1 MSKKKTLE
9 ILNTLTA
16 SNRKSGFG
24 ENKLNNTICT
34 TELREIKDP
43 LETMYRSKRRAP
55 KKCRTN
61 SRGDGKNAHQV
72 MKK

>member
-1 MSKKKTLE
+1 MSKKK
-9 ILNTLTA
+9 IMNMLTA

-24 ENKLNNTICT
+24 GNKLNNTIYT
-34 TELREIKDP
+34 TGMREIRDP

-61 SRGDGKNAHQV
+61 SRGDGKNAHQG